1 LLLLEIQRCRLG
13 RWGRTSRAGNPLVLS
28 SAQRQIG
35 AATRRPASIAGF
47 IRHDL
52 QQPGSKWRISMEAG
66 ERSVGLDKC
75 LLGDVLRLGSVA
87 GDQVRDAEGDGLVA
101 RDKLF
106 ERPSVTLPRLLD
118 EPGIYECGWCG
129 LQWTALH
136 GVVPWLLHRPP
147 SCGSFTI
154 FAAMSVEVVP
164 LPQSLLTIPGVQPL
178 ELTVNDVAEL
188 GPHMRRIALS
198 GVPAS
203 FTYQPGQ
210 DVMLVLGQAG
220 DRPLSRRY
228 TIRAVNNGVLE
239 LNIVAH
245 GVDGPG
251 ARWAAAVQP
260 GDRINAV
267 GPRGK
272 IFLNPDAEWH
282 LFLGDECAAPASLA
296 MLEALPQTARGLAY
310 LEADAELPHR
320 AVHAVHWLQP
330 DQLGKA
336 VAAFDPLPGRG
347 HIYING
353 EVQQAAT
360 LKQQAIARG
369 FDPEWISAKAYWGRG
384 KPNALRGEPDE
395 KV

>member
-1 LLLLEIQRCRLG
+1 C
-13 RWGRTSRAGNPLVLS
+13 V
-28 SAQRQIG
+28 
-35 AATRRPASIAGF
+35 
-47 IRHDL
+47 
-52 QQPGSKWRISMEAG
+52 
-66 ERSVGLDKC
+66 
-75 LLGDVLRLGSVA
+75 
-87 GDQVRDAEGDGLVA
+87 
-101 RDKLF
+101 
-106 ERPSVTLPRLLD
+106 
-118 EPGIYECGWCG
+118 

-136 GVVPWLLHRPP
+136 GVVRWLLHRPR
-147 SCGSFTI
+147 SRGSFTI
-154 FAAMSVEVVP
+154 LAAMSVEVVP

-178 ELTVNDVAEL
+178 ELTVNDVADL

-203 FTYQPGQ
+203 FSYQPGQ

-260 GDRINAV
+260 GDRINGV

-282 LFLGDECAAPASLA
+282 LFLGDESAAPASLA
-296 MLEALPQTARGLAY
+296 MLEALPQTRHGLAY
-310 LEADAELPHR
+310 LEADAELPYQ
-320 AVHAVHWLQP
+320 AAHAVHWLQP

-336 VAAFDPLPGRG
+336 VAAFDPPPGQG

-369 FDPEWISAKAYWGRG
+369 FAPEWISAKAYWGRG
-384 KPNALRGEPDE
+384 KPNA
-395 KV
+395 